1 MILRTIF
8 HLIGLSISHEY
19 RHRGGSAA
27 HDSFLCPNWL
37 QSRPGSYSADP
48 AVQKLAPFL
57 QNRHRECGKHP
68 CLVAIFAQPQCK
80 SHRLLINRTGMDW
93 LKNIR

>member
-8 HLIGLSISHEY
+8 HLIGPSISHEY

-57 QNRHRECGKHP
+57 QNRHRERGKHP
-68 CLVAIFAQPQCK
+68 CLVAIFRTAPVQKPSAVDQP
-80 SHRLLINRTGMDW
+80 HRHGLVEKI
-93 LKNIR
+93 